1 MMNITFFSVSMLYL
15 FGIRMEH
22 IVFCG
27 AYQQQLALKNPEALP
42 ATASIFLSSRLS
54 PDLTPKGSG
63 KWVSLA
69 AATR

>member
-1 MMNITFFSVSMLYL
+1 
-15 FGIRMEH
+15 MEH